1 MSFSRFLSR
10 QKKFKF
16 VCFFS
21 ALQDITEL
29 CMLTSVR
36 SFSVVIMWGKFV
48 KDVMFAF
55 QLIFGDFRM
64 ILC

>member
-36 SFSVVIMWGKFV
+36 SFSVVIMRGKFV